1 MAELGK
7 IQKLEIVKKVDFGLY
22 LDGGEQG
29 EILMPKRYASPEM
42 EIGDVI
48 DVIVYLDGEERYLAT
63 TEQPLATVGKFACL
77 KVNSVENA
85 GAFLDWGVSKE
96 LLVPFSE
103 QKVKMEVGRSYV
115 VYVYLDTLTDRI
127 VASMKLEKHFSKEK
141 PTYQVNDEVE
151 LLIWTPTDLGY
162 KVIVDNTFQGIVY
175 KNEIFKKL
183 IPGEKIKGYIKKVR
197 DDDKLDIT
205 IHKQGHTKIDK
216 SADKILQLLNKAG
229 GTLPYNDK
237 TDPEVIYSIFGMSKK
252 TFKQSIGNLFK
263 QRVIVIEDKGISLIP
278 ENK

>member
-1 MAELGK
+1 
-7 IQKLEIVKKVDFGLY
+7 
-22 LDGGEQG
+22 
-29 EILMPKRYASPEM
+29 
-42 EIGDVI
+42 
-48 DVIVYLDGEERYLAT
+48 
-63 TEQPLATVGKFACL
+63 
-77 KVNSVENA
+77 
-85 GAFLDWGVSKE
+85 
-96 LLVPFSE
+96 
-103 QKVKMEVGRSYV
+103 
-115 VYVYLDTLTDRI
+115 
-127 VASMKLEKHFSKEK
+127 MKLEKHFSKEK

-183 IPGEKIKGYIKKVR
+183 ISGEKIKGYIKKVR
-197 DDDKLDIT
+197 EDDKLDIT

-216 SADKILQLLNKAG
+216 SADKILQLLNKTG

-263 QRVIVIEDKGISLIP
+263 QRVIVIEDNGISLIP

>member
-29 EILMPKRYASPEM
+29 EILMPKRYASPDM

-183 IPGEKIKGYIKKVR
+183 ISGEKIKGYIKKVR
-197 DDDKLDIT
+197 EDDKLDIT

-216 SADKILQLLNKAG
+216 SADKILQLLNKTG

-263 QRVIVIEDKGISLIP
+263 QRVIVIEDNGISLIP